1 MRRELEAAASAD
13 CTFTPRLNTEK
24 TNKLLWKSLS
34 SPSTMPLPEE
44 RRTLQEEAPAVTPR
58 GVPNIEVFCLD
69 DRRSRSLPKPKSIF

>member
-24 TNKLLWKSLS
+24 TNKLLWQSLS

-44 RRTLQEEAPAVTPR
+44 RRMLQEEPPAVNPR
-58 GVPNIEVFCLD
+58 GVANFEVFYLD
-69 DRRSRSLPKPKSIF
+69 HQEPAKPMSIS